1 MKLKFEYKI
10 TLLYLILGSLWIL
23 FSDKLLYYFVP
34 DAYKLTHVQT
44 YKGWFFIVATA
55 TLFFLFIKKH
65 LTEKRK
71 IDFEIKKKT
80 EEYYALYEEYRAQA
94 ENLDAS
100 KSKLEETLHNFELV
114 LENAP
119 IPIFIQTEG
128 KFSYVNAELCNMYGV
143 KKSEEITGTPVLD
156 RIHPDY
162 KDLVKERIQNLNS
175 NKMAVPKLEYKQLR
189 IDQTPIDVEVMA
201 VPFRY
206 YQKDGALF
214 FVRDITS
221 IKKYIREIEEQNYF
235 IQNVLDNL
243 PIGIALNKFDR
254 GVATYIN
261 KKFEEIYG
269 WPAHELKDITT
280 FFNKVYPDE
289 EYRNKIVQ
297 RITKDIESG
306 KPENMH
312 WENIE
317 ITQKTG
323 EKRYVNAVN
332 IPLAEQNTMVSTV
345 MDITPQKQFEKDLI
359 IAKEKSEESNRLKTA
374 FLNNIS
380 HEFRTPL
387 NGMLGFLD
395 LAMQE
400 DLEQNQK
407 EEYFGIIKES
417 SNKFLNILTDVIEIS
432 QIQSKTDSTN
442 SFSKCNINQ
451 LIDNVIQDKQI
462 LIRKK
467 GLELKV
473 TKDCNQDE
481 LLINTDEY
489 KLERSLMHILDNA
502 IKFTQKGT
510 IEFICKRNEY
520 TIEIQIKDTG
530 IGIAPEAQSMIFQP
544 FRQIEVGET
553 RNYGGNGIGLSIV
566 QSYIHHINGTVSL
579 ESELDK
585 GTNVI
590 LKIPVDYSPNKK
602 KSERSKNNRAIN
614 WSDYTILI
622 VEDDKTNYLYL
633 NEVVSGLGAKTLYA
647 KNGLQALEL
656 CKENDNIDLI
666 LMDIKMPEMNGY
678 EATKLIKEVQP
689 NLTVIAQSAYA
700 TENEINKYKD
710 VFDSYITKPID
721 VDMLVK
727 KLIEYLQDSKT

>member
-23 FSDKLLYYFVP
+23 FSDKVLYYFVP
-34 DAYKLTHVQT
+34 DAYRLTHVQT
-44 YKGWFFIVATA
+44 FKGWFFVVATA
-55 TLFFLFIKKH
+55 ALFFLFIKKH

-71 IDFEIKKKT
+71 TDFEIKKKT

-94 ENLDAS
+94 ESLDVS
-100 KSKLEETLHNFELV
+100 KSKIEETLHNFELV

-128 KFSYVNAELCNMYGV
+128 KFSYVNAELCNMYGA
-143 KKSEEITGTPVLD
+143 KNKNEIINTSVLD
-156 RIHPDY
+156 RIHNTH
-162 KDLVKERIQNLNS
+162 KDFVKSRIQKLNE
-175 NKMAVPKLEYKQLR
+175 NKEAAPKSEYKQLKM
-189 IDQTPIDVEVMA
+189 DHTPIDVEVMA

-206 YQKDGALF
+206 YQKDGALV

-221 IKKYIREIEEQNYF
+221 VKKYIQEIEDQNYF
-235 IQNVLDNL
+235 IQKVLNNL
-243 PIGIALNKFDR
+243 PIGIALNNLDK

-289 EYRNKIVQ
+289 EYRTKIVQ
-297 RITKDIESG
+297 RITNDIESG

-317 ITQKTG
+317 ITQKNG
-323 EKRYVNAVN
+323 AKRYVNAVN
-332 IPLAEQNTMVSTV
+332 IPLIEQNTMVSTV
-345 MDITPQKQFEKDLI
+345 MDITTQKQFEKELI

-400 DLEQNQK
+400 DIDQQQK
-407 EEYFGIIKES
+407 LEYFGIIKES
-417 SNKFLNILTDVIEIS
+417 SNKFLSILTDVIEIS
-432 QIQSKTDSTN
+432 QIQSNTEHSN
-442 SFSKCNINQ
+442 SISECNINR
-451 LIDNVIQDKQI
+451 LIDKVIQDKSI

-473 TKDCNQDE
+473 RKDCNEDE
-481 LLINTDEY
+481 LFIKTDEY
-489 KLERSLMHILDNA
+489 KLERSIMHVLDNA
-502 IKFTQKGT
+502 IKFTHQGT
-510 IEFICKRNEY
+510 IEFVCKKNTH
-520 TIEIQIKDTG
+520 TIEIKIKDTG
-530 IGIAPEAQSMIFQP
+530 IGIAPEAQSMVFQP

-553 RNYGGNGIGLSIV
+553 RNYGGNGVGLSIV
-566 QSYIHHINGTVSL
+566 QFYVDNLNGTVTL
-579 ESELDK
+579 ESEPGK
-585 GTNVI
+585 GTNVV
-590 LKIPVDYSPNKK
+590 LKIPVDCTSGNEKSQSLNNKVV
-602 KSERSKNNRAIN
+602 N

-633 NEVVSGLGAKTLYA
+633 NEVISALGAKTLFA
-647 KNGLQALEL
+647 KNGLQALEH
-656 CKENDNIDLI
+656 CKENQEIDLV

-678 EATKLIKEVQP
+678 EATKLIKKIRP
-689 NLTVIAQSAYA
+689 DLTLIAQSAYA
-700 TENEINKYKD
+700 TENEVSKYKE
-710 VFDSYITKPID
+710 VFDGYITKPID
-721 VDMLVK
+721 LEILVR
-727 KLIEYLQDSKT
+727 KLTEYLPVS